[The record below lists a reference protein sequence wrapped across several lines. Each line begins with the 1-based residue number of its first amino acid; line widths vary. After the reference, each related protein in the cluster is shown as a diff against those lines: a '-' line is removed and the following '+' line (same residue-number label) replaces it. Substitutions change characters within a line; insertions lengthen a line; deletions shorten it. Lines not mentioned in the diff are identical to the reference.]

1 LFIFDIIRTIKERKM
16 AQTMSAT
23 HILEQLWACRERD
36 LLQKISES
44 RDLEFED
51 LLSEFGNSQAKK
63 GVVFDMNVH
72 SGDSGVN
79 KSRKSGVPVSE
90 RCKARVWNGG
100 KGGQCTRR
108 GCKGP
113 GNDLCGNHARCLEE
127 KGVLPQGRVD
137 EDVPE
142 NMLSSGDSTP
152 KSVEGK
158 APEVLEGGLNEKD
171 LDVALQELT
180 GEVEEGALDLDSLS
194 EFSSVKKKRGRPKGS
209 KKKSVDPVVLEPNAE
224 IQELGAEIQELSFDT
239 EGNVIS
245 QSDISAALLNYL
257 DGADLTKVNLSTAK
271 KAIHTKLSINKE
283 DYDTKWFK
291 TEFSKMKKVKE
302 EDLKVEK
309 EVTQQV
315 VEKTD
320 EGDGVEDEEE
330 EVACSELEVGGIV
343 YLLDS
348 ETLKVYARESPNG
361 FVGKYD
367 GNAIDFD
374 AIDSDDEEE

>member
-1 LFIFDIIRTIKERKM
+1 M
-16 AQTMSAT
+16 AQILSAT

-36 LLQKISES
+36 LLKKIACS

-51 LLSEFGNSQAKK
+51 LLSEFGNTQAQK

-72 SGDSGVN
+72 SGDLGVKN
-79 KSRKSGVPVSE
+79 SRKSGVPVSD

-100 KGGQCTRR
+100 KGGQCSRR
-108 GCKGP
+108 GCKGA
-113 GNDLCGNHARCLEE
+113 GGDLCGNHARCLHE

-137 EDVPE
+137 EELPE

-152 KSVEGK
+152 NSVDEK
-158 APEVLEGGLNEKD
+158 VSDVLEGGLNEGD
-171 LDVALQELT
+171 LDVALQDLT
-180 GEVEEGALDLDSLS
+180 DGVEEGVLELDCIS
-194 EFSSVKKKRGRPKGS
+194 EFSSGKKKRGRPKGS
-209 KKKSVDPVVLEPNAE
+209 KKKSVEPVVLEPNAE
-224 IQELGAEIQELSFDT
+224 IPELGAEIQELSFDT
-239 EGNVIS
+239 EGNVIC
-245 QSDISAALLNYL
+245 QSDISVALLNYL
-257 DGADLTKVNLSTAK
+257 DGADLTKVNLSSAK

-302 EDLKVEK
+302 EALKVEK
-309 EVTQQV
+309 EVTEQV
-315 VEKTD
+315 VENTD
-320 EGDGVEDEEE
+320 EGDDVEDEEE
-330 EVACSELEVGGIV
+330 EVACTELEVGGTV

-361 FVGKYD
+361 FLGKYD
-367 GNAIDFD
+367 GNSINFD